1 MLAVLAVLSVAP
13 LSAKAGSLVI
23 PAWSFARGNAR
34 IHTDPDNFA
43 DAGPVVG
50 SGPERPSGWTLEYDV
65 SVPVTGKYAL
75 HICYAAAEPRPIEI
89 FLNGENLGTFCRGVT
104 SDKSDKLTWN
114 SSGAKWEHVAP
125 QQQVHRSYMYMFD
138 LLKLSAGKT
147 NTVVITSRRLLPH
160 LVALRLDLPGAFPN
174 SWSPPKYKVQDLD
187 SIPVAHRKAFLPAK
201 NVDVAALRRPV
212 GPPPRP
218 KVAGSLTIPAWTFDR
233 GNVRIFASPDQY
245 ATAGPLIGNGP
256 EQAEDGVVEYDIDL
270 PTTAEYILQIQY
282 ASAEARPVD
291 VLLDGKKLGTG
302 CTSIT
307 LGSPPFVK
315 PITFSS
321 NSKEA
326 KWEQVS
332 KGGKRITLPIAKG
345 KHVLKFMRRGPLPN
359 LVAFRLDS
367 LTAFPKGWRQAPRKV
382 KHFDSVPATQR
393 SVLLPPDAV
402 NIAALR
408 MAIEDVIA
416 EFGPG
421 YPHGKQ
427 YLNQLANF
435 EKKPHDVF
443 VARGRVGLAHTRV
456 WASEVNL
463 PSEKRTIEAALAKLR
478 RDAMLAHPALKFDK
492 LLFVTRV
499 PYKVRHIYEDQDAN
513 NMGGNLCV
521 LSAANGNIGTPD
533 GKVTELVPE
542 LNGGLFSRFDLSFD
556 AKKIVFGYKKNKA
569 FRIYEI
575 DIDPVAGKMV
585 PGSLR
590 QLTFG
595 SAEQDEAVKSC
606 AFKVRGV
613 GFQDMDPCYLP
624 GGKIMF
630 TSTRSMKNTF
640 CGATTV
646 TTLYIMDADGKNM
659 RCVSAGPISE
669 IAPALMEDGRIVY
682 TRWEYLDKGIG
693 NGQSVW
699 AIRPDGSGVDHVYKN
714 NTILPAAMINTRG
727 IPNSRKLITVGAPH
741 MGLSVGPVILV
752 DTRQSRRTPDPMTC
766 ITPEVGYPCMDQANH
781 RKASY
786 GYFKEPYPFSE
797 KFYLVSHVPGLHGTG
812 YGIYALDA
820 WGNRAKLCNGPSG
833 SAFQPTPLRPRR
845 KPTQVAPVAGADN
858 AITAKA
864 GTMPKET
871 GTLFIQDVYQ
881 GLTGIERGRVKYL
894 RVTGALPWP
903 WNQNGMRIVGLN
915 ADIHRKRIHG
925 VAKVHEDGSVFFTA
939 PASESIFFQAL
950 DENFMAIQ
958 KMPTFINL
966 MPGEQRSCIGCHEPR
981 REAPRTVGSR
991 PLALKFSAQTLQPQP
1006 GDTGPRMVHY
1016 DADVE
1021 PVLSKRC
1028 AGCHSG
1034 AKPKGR
1040 LDLTRSLTKEYSRS
1054 YESLIRA
1061 ELISYSD
1068 CRFGRAHFEA
1078 VGPLTHG
1085 SHRSKLVE
1093 RIRSDPC
1100 KANLTRK
1107 EFIKIVTW
1115 IDCNVPYYGTYK
1127 GKRDLKYKDAPDFR
1141 PAPSTASE

>member
-174 SWSPPKYKVQDLD
+174 SWSPPKYKVRDLD

-201 NVDVAALRRPV
+201 NVDVAAMRRPV
-212 GPPPRP
+212 EPPPRP

-233 GNVRIFASPDQY
+233 GNVQIFASPDQY
-245 ATAGPLIGNGP
+245 ATAGTLIGSEPRQKG
-256 EQAEDGVVEYDIDL
+256 DGVVEYDVDI
-270 PTTAEYILQIQY
+270 PATAEYALQIKY
-282 ASAEARPVD
+282 AAADARPVD
-291 VLLDGKKLGTG
+291 VLLDGKKMGKVCTG
-302 CTSIT
+302 IT
-307 LGSPPFVK
+307 VGSAPFVK
-315 PITFSS
+315 PITFSW
-321 NSKEA
+321 NSGDAE
-326 KWEQVS
+326 WEQIS
-332 KGGKRITLPIAKG
+332 KGGKLTNLSITKG
-345 KHVLKFMRRGPLPN
+345 KHTLKFTRRGPLPN
-359 LVAFRLDS
+359 LVALRLDS
-367 LTAFPKGWRQAPRKV
+367 STAFPKGWRQAKRKV
-382 KHFDSVPATQR
+382 THFDRVPPEHRA
-393 SVLLPPDAV
+393 VLLPPGAV

-408 MAIEDVIA
+408 LAIEDMTA
-416 EFGPG
+416 KFGPE
-421 YPHGKQ
+421 YPGGVQ
-427 YLNQLANF
+427 YLKQLAAIEN
-435 EKKPHDVF
+435 KPHDVF
-443 VARGRVGLAHTRV
+443 VAPARVGLAHTRV

-463 PSEKRTIEAALAKLR
+463 PKEKRTTEDALAKLR
-478 RDAMLAHPALKFDK
+478 RDAMLAHPSLKFDK

-499 PYKVRHIYEDQDAN
+499 PYRVRHIYEDQDAN
-513 NMGGNLCV
+513 HMGGNLCV
-521 LSAANGNIGTPD
+521 LSPVSPD

-556 AKKIVFGYKKNKA
+556 AKKIVFGYKKKDKA

-595 SAEQDEAVKSC
+595 SAEQDKAVKSC
-606 AFKVRGV
+606 SFKVRGV

-966 MPGEQRSCIGCHEPR
+966 IPGEQRSCIGCHEPR

-991 PLALKFSAQTLQPQP
+991 PLALKFPAQTLQPQP